1 MNGLGTIAGLAGLGN
16 LAGQVP
22 VSITID
28 STRQRV
34 GQPPIYRITG
44 APPGQGVLWTS
55 YRNGIPT
62 GEKDDYYGHTIEAN
76 GTLEIK
82 GDPWTS
88 DQDGRWQKQ
97 IEITDSDGKRYLGQV
112 EFIVEPDLAAQPN
125 APIYAPP
132 SSGGSFLSQELFA
145 LGEFSVTPGTL
156 LGVAVGAY
164 VLKALKIIK

>member
-1 MNGLGTIAGLAGLGN
+1 MARNGLAVVAGLGN

-34 GQPPIYRITG
+34 GQAPIYRITG

-55 YRNGIPT
+55 YRNGEPT
-62 GEKDDYYGHTIEAN
+62 GEKDDFYGHTIEAN

-82 GDPWTS
+82 GEPWTS

-97 IEITDSDGKRYLGQV
+97 ILINDVDGKRYLGQV
-112 EFIVEPDLAAQPN
+112 EFLVEPAPTTTPAN
-125 APIYAPP
+125 APIYAPQ
-132 SSGGSFLSQELFA
+132 SQGGDVLDQISAAVSNA
-145 LGEFSVTPGTL
+145 PWWAILGGGYL
-156 LGVAVGAY
+156 L
-164 VLKALKIIK
+164 LKGFKIIK

>member
-34 GQPPIYRITG
+34 GQAPIYRITG
-44 APPGQGVLWTS
+44 APPGQGVRWTS
-55 YRNGIPT
+55 YRNGVPT
-62 GEKDDYYGHTIEAN
+62 GEFDDFYGHTIEAN
-76 GTLEIK
+76 GTLEVK
-82 GDPWTS
+82 GEPWTS

-97 IEITDSDGKRYLGQV
+97 ILIIDSEGKRSPGQV
-112 EFIVEPDLAAQPN
+112 EFIVEPDLATQPN
-125 APIYAPP
+125 APIYAQPQQ
-132 SSGGSFLSQELFA
+132 SGDVFDQVSAAVSKA
-145 LGEFSVTPGTL
+145 PWWIL
-156 LGVAVGAY
+156 LAGGYV